1 MFCSSLYFSPNAH
14 VFNFI
19 GAIESLLLSS
29 CENMLKKD
37 GDALK
42 KSLAVQF
49 EGEVGMVIL
58 NSSFNDKPS
67 SFLHN

>member
-1 MFCSSLYFSPNAH
+1 
-14 VFNFI
+14 
-19 GAIESLLLSS
+19 
-29 CENMLKKD
+29 MLKKD